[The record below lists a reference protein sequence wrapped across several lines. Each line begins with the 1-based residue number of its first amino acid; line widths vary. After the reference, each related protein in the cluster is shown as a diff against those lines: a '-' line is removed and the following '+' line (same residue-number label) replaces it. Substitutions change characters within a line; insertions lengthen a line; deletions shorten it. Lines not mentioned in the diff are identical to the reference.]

1 MRILLKCPTRSRP
14 GQFIRVLN
22 QYITLANRPDLLG
35 VCVSCD
41 QDDSTMTDT
50 SIQYQ
55 IKNITHQTAWS
66 EIYYGSS
73 TSKIEAVNADIAS
86 IPWNWEMVILV
97 SDDMVPQVKGYDDVL
112 RCHMIA
118 NFADTDGILWV
129 NDGTQGNNL
138 NTISIMGRK
147 MYDSFGYLYNP
158 IYKSLFCD
166 TEFTDL
172 CKGSLASKCT
182 YIPYTLIKH
191 EHPGTGFPQRNDAL
205 YIKNNSF
212 WYEDMLTYISRKKY
226 EYDWTI
232 MIPTIT
238 GRETK
243 LYNLL
248 QTIEEQRKRICP
260 SLKIEISISF
270 DNREKKIGT
279 KRQELLT
286 NAKGKYI
293 SFIDD
298 DDLVTD
304 SYFEDAL
311 ATIQGEYHVCRLRG
325 QMNQFT
331 FTHSIENT
339 LDKPMCEGD
348 VFLRPPNHLNILLSD
363 IGKLFTFGN
372 AVRGEDLDWC
382 IRLAQR
388 NYLKREY
395 RSDPSRIHYIYNLGN
410 RTVSNETAEIQRRTN
425 YQTMLKTVWLDGGA
439 TLNTNESR
447 NRPSGLRLSGRGF
460 VSK

>member
-1 MRILLKCPTRSRP
+1 
-14 GQFIRVLN
+14 
-22 QYITLANRPDLLG
+22 
-35 VCVSCD
+35 
-41 QDDSTMTDT
+41 
-50 SIQYQ
+50 
-55 IKNITHQTAWS
+55 
-66 EIYYGSS
+66 
-73 TSKIEAVNADIAS
+73 
-86 IPWNWEMVILV
+86 
-97 SDDMVPQVKGYDDVL
+97 
-112 RCHMIA
+112 
-118 NFADTDGILWV
+118 
-129 NDGTQGNNL
+129 
-138 NTISIMGRK
+138 
-147 MYDSFGYLYNP
+147 
-158 IYKSLFCD
+158 
-166 TEFTDL
+166 
-172 CKGSLASKCT
+172 
-182 YIPYTLIKH
+182 
-191 EHPGTGFPQRNDAL
+191 
-205 YIKNNSF
+205 
-212 WYEDMLTYISRKKY
+212 
-226 EYDWTI
+226 